1 LAVSLS
7 EFQVNF
13 KRLRKTLLRYGKI
26 VTNTSSKYWL
36 QDCLSSEI
44 INHLSIVVGLLR
56 VRKEKVEFGISQVD
70 ILVVFLFFLAY
81 IKNLKKMVPKMENG
95 IRNY

>member
-1 LAVSLS
+1 VL
-7 EFQVNF
+7 
-13 KRLRKTLLRYGKI
+13 
-26 VTNTSSKYWL
+26 
-36 QDCLSSEI
+36 
-44 INHLSIVVGLLR
+44 VGLLR

-70 ILVVFLFFLAY
+70 MYTRGLPFFLAY